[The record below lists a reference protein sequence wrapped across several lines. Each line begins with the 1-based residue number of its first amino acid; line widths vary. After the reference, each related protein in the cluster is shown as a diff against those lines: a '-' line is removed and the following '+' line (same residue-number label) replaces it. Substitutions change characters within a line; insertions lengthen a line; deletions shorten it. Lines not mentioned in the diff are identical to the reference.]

1 MSSLISL
8 NLPIIFPVYICIS
21 NTVPST
27 TLHIAL
33 PGSGEG
39 DEQAMFTSLFRTYG
53 ARIFLYFR
61 KYVKRTEVAEDLLQ
75 EVFAS
80 LWARR
85 HHLSEEKNIEAYLF
99 VSARNHLYNHLKQ
112 LVAQTTVLPH
122 DDDLDLSYDQVGEA
136 INYKETTVAYYE
148 ALAALPPQ
156 RRRAFVLS
164 REYGKSYKEIGEEM
178 GISPRT
184 VEKHIS
190 EALHWLK
197 GKLNTSY
204 TLCLLFII
212 W

>member
-1 MSSLISL
+1 M
-8 NLPIIFPVYICIS
+8 
-21 NTVPST
+21 PST

-53 ARIFLYFR
+53 ARIFFYFR

-75 EVFAS
+75 EVFAN
-80 LWARR
+80 LWTRR

-112 LVAQTTVLPH
+112 LVTETTVLTQE
-122 DDDLDLSYDQVGEA
+122 DDLTFSYDQVGETMR
-136 INYKETTVAYYE
+136 YKETQAAYYE
-148 ALAALPPQ
+148 ALAALPAQ
-156 RRRAFVLS
+156 RRKAFVLS
-164 REYGKSYKEIGEEM
+164 REQGMSYKEIAEEM

-190 EALHWLK
+190 EALQWLR
-197 GKLNTSY
+197 GKLSTPY